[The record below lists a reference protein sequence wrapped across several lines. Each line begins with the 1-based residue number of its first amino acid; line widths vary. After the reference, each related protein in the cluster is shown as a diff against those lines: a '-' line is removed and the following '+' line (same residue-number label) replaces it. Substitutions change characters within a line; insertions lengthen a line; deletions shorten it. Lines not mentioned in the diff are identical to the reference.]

1 MVADDFL
8 RHWRQVL
15 TLRFDLRRIVLI
27 TATGIVLFLTFL
39 AHRVQRQH
47 RLVLLS
53 SRLEQCLEKCLDVP
67 DRIHGGE
74 LRRQLNA
81 VFYLIDLFCREV

>member
-1 MVADDFL
+1 M
-8 RHWRQVL
+8 
-15 TLRFDLRRIVLI
+15 
-27 TATGIVLFLTFL
+27 
-39 AHRVQRQH
+39 
-47 RLVLLS
+47 LLS